1 MLLAGAL
8 GVMSLLI
15 PIAALADRT
24 TIDDPVG
31 DVLLTNGLSS
41 VDISGATAKHDGRRL
56 VHVVRSHRAFD
67 SEAPERAA
75 CVEITADGELYS
87 IGCKSFT
94 QVERDGLFTGSLET
108 TRPNGRTIRYEFGK
122 RAIGRPDKYR
132 WRALMHDEADVA
144 PDIGTVKHK
153 LN

>member
-1 MLLAGAL
+1 VLLAGAL
-8 GVMSLLI
+8 GVLSLLT

-24 TIDDPVG
+24 TIDDPAG

-67 SEAPERAA
+67 SETPERAA
-75 CVEITADGELYS
+75 CVEITADGELYRV
-87 IGCKSFT
+87 GCESFT
-94 QVERDGLFTGSLET
+94 QVVSDGVFTGSLQT
-108 TRPNGRTIRYEFGK
+108 TRSNERTIRYEFGR
-122 RAIGRPDKYR
+122 RAIDRPDKYR
-132 WRALMHDEADVA
+132 WRALMHSEADVA